1 MNNIQ
6 FPKFWP
12 VTQNSNFVSQGTTFF
27 ALKGKNFN
35 GLDFI
40 EDALKK
46 GADKIITD
54 QEILPELEN
63 LISSYNAKLV
73 KVKNGLVELS
83 KSAAKSL
90 NFPAQKLKIL
100 GVTGTK
106 GKTTTTFLLHHI
118 LKSLGFKA
126 AMISGVKNII
136 NDTEFKSELTTPHA
150 DYIQTFLATCVENQ
164 IEYIVMEVSAQALT
178 LHRVDEIEFNGI
190 IFTNLSQEHAEF
202 YSSIEKYFEAKE
214 ILFSKLKS
222 GAPAVVNIFDEF
234 GIRLHKKYRPFSLG
248 YSNSDFQI
256 KNISSDFGG
265 IKFEIDIRSLLKF
278 ASHPSTSSGRA
289 AARGEPVEPYERF
302 LKKKFSINIVSKLIG
317 KFNAIN
323 CADAFALSV
332 SLGFDAQKII
342 KAIENFSGVPGRME
356 SYKLKSGALGVV
368 DYAHTP
374 SSYIEIL
381 TTLRSLT
388 SNLIVVFGAGG
399 ERDSTKRP
407 VMGKIASEYA
417 DKIFITS
424 DNPRSE
430 DANLIADQIISG
442 AKSAEKFKKEL
453 DRELA
458 IKAACVA
465 SKEGSIVAVLG
476 KGPDEYQIIGKNKF
490 FFSDK
495 DTLKSN

>member
-83 KSAAKSL
+83 KSAEK
-90 NFPAQKLKIL
+90 FKIL

-202 YSSIEKYFEAKE
+202 YSSIEKY
-214 ILFSKLKS
+214 
-222 GAPAVVNIFDEF
+222 
-234 GIRLHKKYRPFSLG
+234 
-248 YSNSDFQI
+248 
-256 KNISSDFGG
+256 
-265 IKFEIDIRSLLKF
+265 
-278 ASHPSTSSGRA
+278 
-289 AARGEPVEPYERF
+289 
-302 LKKKFSINIVSKLIG
+302 
-317 KFNAIN
+317 
-323 CADAFALSV
+323 
-332 SLGFDAQKII
+332 
-342 KAIENFSGVPGRME
+342 
-356 SYKLKSGALGVV
+356 
-368 DYAHTP
+368 
-374 SSYIEIL
+374 
-381 TTLRSLT
+381 
-388 SNLIVVFGAGG
+388 
-399 ERDSTKRP
+399 
-407 VMGKIASEYA
+407 
-417 DKIFITS
+417 
-424 DNPRSE
+424 
-430 DANLIADQIISG
+430 
-442 AKSAEKFKKEL
+442 
-453 DRELA
+453 
-458 IKAACVA
+458 
-465 SKEGSIVAVLG
+465 
-476 KGPDEYQIIGKNKF
+476 
-490 FFSDK
+490 
-495 DTLKSN
+495 